1 MNKPEWHKRINVL
14 IIVFV
19 LLVIGLNYR
28 LLQKSILEHQSY
40 AALAQNQHVVKKNLP
55 ANRGKIYSSD
65 LFPLATNSRD
75 WQVMVVPNQV
85 PEDARQN
92 MATLLAPF
100 VEKSAA
106 EVYEKINNEKSYIP
120 PLIKHLSEY
129 QANKINELNL
139 KGVFV
144 TPVSIRFYPE
154 GPLASQILGFVDA
167 EAEGKYGLEGYFN
180 DELKGISGEV
190 YGAKDSRG
198 RVFNINLEVNPHN
211 GKDAYLTIDRNVQ
224 NKAEEIITAA
234 VEKYQS
240 DSGSIIVMDPNTG
253 KIIAMTN
260 SPTFNPNEYNKVA
273 SDAQNVFNNMA
284 INNAWEPG
292 SIFKPLIMAAAINE
306 GKVTPDTQE
315 VFASSIEVDGFTIKT
330 STGQAYGKETMTQV
344 LENSDNVAM
353 VWISELLGKET
364 MYKYL
369 KDFGFS
375 RKTGIE
381 LNTESPGD
389 IPELKTWSNTLRAT
403 ASFGQGITAT
413 PLQILNATNAIANG
427 GKILQ
432 PYIVSKLVDYNGKEE
447 VRQPKVVNQVLT
459 KDAAQKTAGMMV
471 SVVDYGHGK
480 KAGVPGFKVA
490 GKTGTAQV
498 ARPGG
503 GYYDSRHVGS
513 FVGFAPADNP
523 KFSMIVRLDN
533 PKNVDWA
540 ESSAAPTFGEMAKWL
555 IEYYKLTPDPKL
567 LDK

>member
-14 IIVFV
+14 IIIFV
-19 LLVIGLNYR
+19 LIVIGLNYR
-28 LLQKSILEHQSY
+28 LLQKSIFEHQSY
-40 AALAQNQHVVKKNLP
+40 AALAQNQHVVKKDLP

-75 WQVMVVPNQV
+75 WQVLVVPNQI
-85 PEDARQN
+85 PANERQN
-92 MATLLAPF
+92 SATLLAPF
-100 VEKSAA
+100 VEKSSQ
-106 EVYEKINNEKSYIP
+106 EIFEKINNDKSYIP
-120 PLIKHLSEY
+120 PLIKHLSEA
-129 QANKINELNL
+129 QAQQIDELKL

-144 TPVSIRFYPE
+144 TPTSVRFYPE
-154 GPLASQILGFVDA
+154 GSLASQILGFVDA
-167 EAEGKYGLEGYFN
+167 NFEGKYGLEGYFN
-180 DELKGISGEV
+180 DDLKGVSGEV

-198 RVFNINLEVNPHN
+198 RVFNINLEVEPHN
-211 GKDAYLTIDRNVQ
+211 GKDVFLTIDRNIQ
-224 NKAEEIITAA
+224 NKAEEIIASS
-234 VEKYQS
+234 VKKYQA
-240 DSGSIIVMDPNTG
+240 DSGSMIIMDPQTG
-253 KIIAMTN
+253 KVLAMGN
-260 SPTFNPNEYNKVA
+260 SPTFNPNEYNKV
-273 SDAQNVFNNMA
+273 SSEEQNVFNNMA

-306 GKVTPDTQE
+306 GKVNPDTTN
-315 VFASSIEVDGFTIKT
+315 VFDSSVEVDGYRIKT
-330 STGQAYGKETMTQV
+330 STGQAYGLETMTQV

-353 VWISELLGKET
+353 VWISELLGKGT

-375 RKTGIE
+375 RKTGLE

-389 IPELKTWSNTLRAT
+389 VAEVKNWSNILRAT

-413 PLQILNATNAIANG
+413 PLQMLNATNAIANG
-427 GKILQ
+427 GKIMQ
-432 PYIVSKLVDYNGKEE
+432 PYIVSKLVDFNGKEE
-447 VRQPKVVNQVLT
+447 ASQPKEVNRVIT
-459 KDAAQKTAGMMV
+459 EDTARKVANMMV
-471 SVVDYGHGK
+471 SVVVYGHGK
-480 KAGVPGFKVA
+480 KAAVPGYKVA

-503 GYYDSRHVGS
+503 GYYDNRHVGS

-555 IEYYKLTPDPKL
+555 LEYYKLTPDPKL